1 MLRKEHIPIVV
12 VVGIILALSFAVW
25 AVKSL
30 GVKPEAALMKAAL
43 ENNVDI
49 LETRLN
55 AGADVNTRTG
65 DGWTALMYAACG
77 DSAEA
82 TQYLLKEGAELNLR
96 NNDDKTALTLAKEK
110 QNPDI
115 VRLLQEAGGIE

>member
-12 VVGIILALSFAVW
+12 VVGIILALSFGVW
-25 AVKSL
+25 AIKSL

-43 ENNVDI
+43 ENDVDL

-65 DGWTALMYAACG
+65 DGWTALMYAASG
-77 DSAEA
+77 NSMEA
-82 TQYLLKEGAELNLR
+82 VQYLLREGASLNLR
-96 NNDDKTALTLAKEK
+96 NNDDKTALALAKEN
-110 QNPDI
+110 QNLEI
-115 VRLLQEAGGIE
+115 ARLLENAGGLE